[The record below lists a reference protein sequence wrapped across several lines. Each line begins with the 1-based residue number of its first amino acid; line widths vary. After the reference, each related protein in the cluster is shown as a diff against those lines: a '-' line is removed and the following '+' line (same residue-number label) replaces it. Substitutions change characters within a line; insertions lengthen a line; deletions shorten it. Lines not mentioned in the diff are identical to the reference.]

1 MEPGSRDGL
10 AAEAVA
16 SFVVVSVA
24 AGTAA
29 TERATGVGPV
39 GVALAYG
46 LAVAAADAALSPS
59 ALGNPALCL
68 AGWVRGERSARRTA
82 ALLGAE
88 LAGAVAAALA
98 LRLLLPADLA
108 RASALGTPVPA
119 PGLSPWR
126 ALGAELLGT
135 SLVAVAAFGPL
146 GRARPAAA
154 GAATAA
160 ATLLALPLSGAALNP
175 ARAFGPA
182 LVSGT
187 WTSWWVAWAGPVAG
201 AALAALLA
209 GSASIRG
216 RDGR

>member
-1 MEPGSRDGL
+1 MDARTREGL
-10 AAEAVA
+10 LAEAAA
-16 SFVVVSVA
+16 SFGVVLVA

-46 LAVAAADAALSPS
+46 LAVAAADAALSPP
-59 ALGNPALCL
+59 ALGNPAICL
-68 AGWVRGERSARRTA
+68 AGWARGERTAREAA

-98 LRLLLPADLA
+98 LSLLLPADLG
-108 RASALGTPVPA
+108 RASALGTPAPA

-126 ALGAELLGT
+126 ALAAEVLGT
-135 SLVAVAAFGPL
+135 FLVALAAL
-146 GRARPAAA
+146 GRRGRGRAAAA

-160 ATLLALPLSGAALNP
+160 AALLALPLSGAALNP

-187 WTSWWVAWAGPVAG
+187 WTSWWVPWAGPVAG
-201 AALAALLA
+201 AALAAVLV
-209 GSASIRG
+209 GSGSIRD
-216 RDGR
+216 RDRG

>member
-1 MEPGSRDGL
+1 MDPRTREGL
-10 AAEAVA
+10 LAEAAA
-16 SFVVVSVA
+16 SFAMVLVA
-24 AGTAA
+24 GGTAA

-46 LAVAAADAALSPS
+46 LAVAAADAALSPP
-59 ALGNPALCL
+59 ALGNPAVCL
-68 AGWVRGERSARRTA
+68 AGWARGERTARSSA

-98 LRLLLPADLA
+98 LSVVLPPDLA
-108 RASALGTPVPA
+108 RVSALGTPTPA

-126 ALGAELLGT
+126 ALAAEVLGT
-135 SLVAVAAFGPL
+135 FLVALCALGPR
-146 GRARPAAA
+146 GRDRSAAA

-160 ATLLALPLSGAALNP
+160 AALLALPLSGAALNP

-187 WTSWWVAWAGPVAG
+187 WTSWWVPWAGPVAG
-201 AALAALLA
+201 AALAAPLA
-209 GSASIRG
+209 GSDSIRG
-216 RDGR
+216 RDRR